1 MKSNRNLLAAI
12 LVGTALAAGCS
23 HMTEKSVGNNI
34 DDATITTKVKSK
46 MAADGTVAAHNI
58 QVETFKGTVQLSG
71 FASSTA
77 EAMQAEKI
85 ARETS
90 GVKSVKN
97 DIRLVQK

>member
-23 HMTEKSVGNNI
+23 HMTEKSVGANI

-46 MAADGTVAAHNI
+46 MAADSTVAAHNI

-85 ARETS
+85 AREP
-90 GVKSVKN
+90 
-97 DIRLVQK
+97 RA